1 VAATAADDLLQPS
14 VLSHARSPLIY
25 LFGVVVA
32 VALVVLA
39 PRARSLP
46 LALGA
51 GVAAGGALATA
62 VCGVAW
68 SGGVPNPLVRG
79 EVAFNL
85 ADVAIA
91 VGVVVLIAAAL
102 AELWRQRG
110 RLHEPV

>member
-1 VAATAADDLLQPS
+1 

-25 LFGVVVA
+25 VFGAA
-32 VALVVLA
+32 VASALIRLA

-51 GVAAGGALATA
+51 GIAAGGALATD

-68 SGGVPNPLVRG
+68 RDGVPNPLVHG

-91 VGVVVLIAAAL
+91 LGVAGVVAAAL
-102 AELWRQRG
+102 AEIWRQRG

>member
-1 VAATAADDLLQPS
+1 MYAFGAAVS
-14 VLSHARSPLIY
+14 
-25 LFGVVVA
+25 F
-32 VALVVLA
+32 ALVWLA

-68 SGGVPNPLVRG
+68 RSGVPNPLDHG
-79 EVAFNL
+79 GVAFNL
-85 ADVAIA
+85 ADVAIGL
-91 VGVVVLIAAAL
+91 GVPFVVAAAL